1 MTDKSQTPDLTIT
14 PPGVIAVQSLV
25 TNWRDPMHR
34 RLICDDQP
42 PDFTLP
48 DFKLSDVT
56 MADACRVL
64 EALGPMPG
72 EALAALVDYGLS
84 DAEI

>member
-1 MTDKSQTPDLTIT
+1 MRS
-14 PPGVIAVQSLV
+14 
-25 TNWRDPMHR
+25 

-42 PDFTLP
+42 PDFTMPDATLP
-48 DFKLSDVT
+48 DVKLSDVT
-56 MADACRVL
+56 MDDACRVL

-84 DAEI
+84 DAEIGQYFELPHQVITTLRDHWGIASTD